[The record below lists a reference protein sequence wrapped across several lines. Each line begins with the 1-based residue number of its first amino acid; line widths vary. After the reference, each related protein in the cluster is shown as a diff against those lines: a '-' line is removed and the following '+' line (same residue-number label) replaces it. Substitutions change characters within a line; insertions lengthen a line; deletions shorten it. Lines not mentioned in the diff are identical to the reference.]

1 MVKLVKILF
10 ILVFLMGGGNTYVYG
25 AHSVSVTIKQYLNH
39 IMIMDGE
46 GHIPRGYY
54 PDNYSAVV
62 DGFGWHDDNSSGAGL
77 AGFMIC
83 GFSSSFS
90 GQMVTVTSNSY
101 TSQIIASG
109 TYAIN
114 GFNNIYDLTGANK
127 GTQYCIFPAPV
138 GAWDPHSAHFPYGSG
153 FINVSFNGHSYTLN
167 VKVIGN
173 KNYDH
178 CHQ

>member
-1 MVKLVKILF
+1 MAKYVKMLF
-10 ILVFLMGGGNTYVYG
+10 ILMFIVGVGNAYAT
-25 AHSVSVTIKQYLNH
+25 HSTTITIIQALKH
-39 IMIMDGE
+39 ILIMDGE

-54 PDNYSAVV
+54 EDNFSSVV
-62 DGFGWHDDNSSGAGL
+62 DGYGWLDDSSTSAGL

-83 GFSSSFS
+83 GFNQSLS
-90 GQMVTVTSNSY
+90 GQMVTVTSDTY
-101 TSQIIASG
+101 TSKIIASG

-127 GTQYCIFPAPV
+127 GTQYCIYPAPV
-138 GAWDPHSAHFPYGSG
+138 GAWDPHSGHFPYGNGKILFS
-153 FINVSFNGHSYTLN
+153 SNGHSYTLSI
-167 VKVIGN
+167 KVVGN